1 MNAKNPKKK
10 ERPMDKASSKSI
22 LVVDDEPD
30 IRNFLSTCIQDAG
43 FQVDEAV
50 DGQDAL
56 EKIENGNYDLMT
68 LDMVMPRKSG
78 IELIRVLRKDEKW
91 SKLPIIVIT
100 AHARNEFAS
109 EDIKSFNA
117 FTSGLKPRRTIEK
130 PVTPDVLVQTICDI
144 LDVRPEEPVS
154 VEKTDDHNI
163 SMDEKRLLQMIREGD
178 TKVIDRIKNLLDA
191 S

>member
-1 MNAKNPKKK
+1 MG
-10 ERPMDKASSKSI
+10 KASEKKI

-30 IRNFLSTCIQDAG
+30 IRNFLTTCIQDAG
-43 FQVDEAV
+43 FMVDSAV

-56 EKIENGNYDLMT
+56 EKLEKEIPDLMT

-78 IELIRVLRKDEKW
+78 IELIRTLRKNEKW
-91 SKLPIIVIT
+91 SKLPVIVIT

-130 PVTPDVLVQTICDI
+130 PVTPKVLLNTICQI
-144 LDVRPEEPVS
+144 LDVEPETVTAEDEELLSDQENLVKMIQNS
-154 VEKTDDHNI
+154 DSTVLKQIISLLGTD
-163 SMDEKRLLQMIREGD
+163 
-178 TKVIDRIKNLLDA
+178 
-191 S
+191 

>member
-1 MNAKNPKKK
+1 MAIASEKK
-10 ERPMDKASSKSI
+10 I

-30 IRNFLSTCIQDAG
+30 VRNFLITCIEDAG
-43 FQVDEAV
+43 FQVDSAV

-56 EKIENGNYDLMT
+56 EKIEKELPDLMT

-78 IELIRVLRKDEKW
+78 IELIRALRKNDDW
-91 SKLPIIVIT
+91 AGLPIIVIT

-130 PVTPDVLVQTICDI
+130 PVTPEILVRTICEI
-144 LDVRPEEPVS
+144 LDVEPLDTSRSVHAEINEDEE
-154 VEKTDDHNI
+154 K
-163 SMDEKRLLQMIREGD
+163 LLKIMREGNPEM
-178 TKVIDRIKNLLDA
+178 RQQIKDLLD
-191 S
+191 SLK

>member
-1 MNAKNPKKK
+1 MAIASEKK
-10 ERPMDKASSKSI
+10 I

-30 IRNFLSTCIQDAG
+30 VRNFLTTCIEDAG
-43 FQVDEAV
+43 FQVDSAV

-56 EKIENGNYDLMT
+56 EKIERELPDLMT

-78 IELIRVLRKDEKW
+78 IELIRTLRKNDDW
-91 SKLPIIVIT
+91 TGLPIIVIT

-130 PVTPDVLVQTICDI
+130 PITPEILVRAICEI
-144 LDVRPEEPVS
+144 LNVEPLDTSRNVHAEINEDEE
-154 VEKTDDHNI
+154 K
-163 SMDEKRLLQMIREGD
+163 LLKIMREGNPEM
-178 TKVIDRIKNLLDA
+178 RQQIKKLLD
-191 S
+191 SLK

>member
-1 MNAKNPKKK
+1 MGIASEKK
-10 ERPMDKASSKSI
+10 I

-30 IRNFLSTCIQDAG
+30 VRNFLTACIEDAG
-43 FQVDEAV
+43 FQVDSAI

-56 EKIENGNYDLMT
+56 EKIEKELPDLMT

-78 IELIRVLRKDEKW
+78 IELIRTLRKNDQW
-91 SKLPIIVIT
+91 AGLPIIVIT

-130 PVTPDVLVQTICDI
+130 PVTPEILVRTICDI
-144 LDVRPEEPVS
+144 LNVEPLDTSRIAATEINEDEE
-154 VEKTDDHNI
+154 K
-163 SMDEKRLLQMIREGD
+163 LLKIMREGD
-178 TKVIDRIKNLLDA
+178 SETRQQIKDLL
-191 S
+191 SSL

>member
-1 MNAKNPKKK
+1 
-10 ERPMDKASSKSI
+10 MDKASEKKI

-30 IRNFLSTCIQDAG
+30 VRNFLTACIEDAG
-43 FQVDEAV
+43 FQVDSAV

-56 EKIENGNYDLMT
+56 EKIENELPDLMT

-78 IELIRVLRKDEKW
+78 IELIRTLRKNDKW
-91 SKLPIIVIT
+91 AGLPIIVIT

-130 PVTPDVLVQTICDI
+130 PVTPEILVRTICEI
-144 LDVRPEEPVS
+144 LNVEPLDASRLVTTEINEDEE
-154 VEKTDDHNI
+154 K
-163 SMDEKRLLQMIREGD
+163 LLKIMREGD
-178 TKVIDRIKNLLDA
+178 PETRRQLSIP
-191 S
+191 

>member
-1 MNAKNPKKK
+1 MV
-10 ERPMDKASSKSI
+10 KASEKKI

-30 IRNFLSTCIQDAG
+30 VRNFLATCIQDVG
-43 FQVDEAV
+43 FMVDSAV

-56 EKIENGNYDLMT
+56 EKIEKEMPDLMT

-78 IELIRVLRKDEKW
+78 IELIRTLRKNDKW

-130 PVTPDVLVQTICDI
+130 PVTPEILVNTICQILEVEPETDI
-144 LDVRPEEPVS
+144 PRAKGLSSDQENLVKMIQNS
-154 VEKTDDHNI
+154 DSKI
-163 SMDEKRLLQMIREGD
+163 LQQ
-178 TKVIDRIKNLLDA
+178 IKNILGAD
-191 S
+191 